1 MKQPAWF
8 EMSALTAGL
17 MIAMLVV
24 MWARRPDASC
34 TLSVE
39 PSRHLV
45 LSRDTDREH
54 LAADLSSADRTA
66 RRYMR
71 STANPAEQHARF
83 IECQETL
90 VEQIATRHGLPADL
104 VRAGLTDGQ

>member
-1 MKQPAWF
+1 MKQPVWF
-8 EMSALTAGL
+8 EMFSVAAGL
-17 MIAMLVV
+17 IIAMLVV
-24 MWARRPDASC
+24 MWASRPDASC

-39 PSRHLV
+39 RPRRLV
-45 LSRDTDREH
+45 LSRDIDREH

-71 STANPAEQHARF
+71 STDSPVEQHARF
-83 IECQETL
+83 IDCQAML

-104 VRAGLTDGQ
+104 VRAGLSDGQ